1 MWAKLVKAA
10 SRPIKICHRLSGHQ
24 EQAASNG
31 TESTV
36 SRISVLTVISNPVSL
51 HPLTLSLSAQR
62 RAETADRGASEFPPS
77 LMGLIGGAE
86 ARRMSD
92 VQSRGWL
99 WIGYGTTWV
108 LVLF

>member
-1 MWAKLVKAA
+1 MARRAPLAHLVSDGHKQSGIIA
-10 SRPIKICHRLSGHQ
+10 SVDPEPQCTACG
-24 EQAASNG
+24 
-31 TESTV
+31 
-36 SRISVLTVISNPVSL
+36 
-51 HPLTLSLSAQR
+51 
-62 RAETADRGASEFPPS
+62 AETADRGASEFPPS
-77 LMGLIGGAE
+77 LMGLIGRAE